1 MTLDD
6 NVWLSSSDMKILSAV
21 ADNVPEALIR
31 LGLALSC
38 RDLGDQV
45 IDLMFSLDDDGAP
58 LVGAVLE
65 DGEM

>member
-31 LGLALSC
+31 LGLALSR